1 MGRNKKYLSEEQK
14 KEAQRKWSQNYY
26 VKNKKQIDEKA
37 RARYHKDIRYL

>member
-37 RARYHKDIRYL
+37 RARYHQDLRDL

>member
-37 RARYHKDIRYL
+37 RARYNKDIRDL